1 MADRYDIVSPRKDR
15 NGKTRWTKVG
25 VAFPA
30 KQGDGFNLI
39 FEAYPLPDENGEV
52 RANLFPPRD
61 NQQQSGGQQRQPDPA
76 RQRPQDGDALDDE
89 IPW

>member
-1 MADRYDIVSPRKDR
+1 MAERYDIVSPRKDK

-30 KQGDGFNLI
+30 RQGDSFNLI
-39 FEAYPLPDENGEV
+39 LEAYPLPDENGEV

-61 NQQQSGGQQRQPDPA
+61 NQGGDRA
-76 RQRPQDGDALDDE
+76 RQQPQQQPSDNDGMDDE

>member
-61 NQQQSGGQQRQPDPA
+61 NQQQGGGQQRQAP
-76 RQRPQDGDALDDE
+76 QRHDEPLDDE
-89 IPW
+89 VPW